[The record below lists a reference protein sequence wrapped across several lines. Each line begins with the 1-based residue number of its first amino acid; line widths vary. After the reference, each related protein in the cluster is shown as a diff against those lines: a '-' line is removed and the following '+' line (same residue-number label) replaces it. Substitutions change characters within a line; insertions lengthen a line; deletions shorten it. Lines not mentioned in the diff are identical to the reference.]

1 MAADTLAVDQLG
13 PRWAFTF
20 NVEGA
25 HTRVQVRVGEP
36 GSRGLAGSFKVG
48 KDEAEQLRKVVAAAG
63 AVVLP

>member
-1 MAADTLAVDQLG
+1 MTADTSAVDQLG
-13 PRWAFTF
+13 TRWAFTF

-36 GSRGLAGSFKVG
+36 GSRSLAGSFKVSAE
-48 KDEAEQLRKVVAAAG
+48 EAEQLRKVVAAAG